1 MNRTALQER
10 FDKFQGPAVSNIVRD
25 FTANPAGRFL
35 LVIPTA
41 GGKTFTA
48 VKAINRLFE
57 TGVLVAGTHRVTWTA
72 HRTELLGQARNTFDL
87 YRLNYPDRPEF
98 SAHVDFVMA
107 NELANH
113 MDAKG
118 TGAELVVIDE
128 AHHAAPTTVRYG
140 PLFARKNLGI
150 LGLTATP
157 SRHDGEPL
165 EFERESYSI
174 GFPDLVK
181 LGIVLQ
187 PEVRKVQGGRYEITD
202 LDADDDRE
210 QFNNVDR
217 NSKIIAELLRCHDE
231 YKKVI
236 IYVGT
241 TKHVESLHAQLNASA
256 LRDKYESI
264 SYITGSANSRNL
276 DRDEFSAQEKQ
287 YKRSILV
294 NITVLSEG
302 YDDPQ
307 INTVVMAAP
316 SQSKL
321 YYMQAMGR
329 AIRHDPDDALKKAFC
344 VEIDDMLPNIRYKID
359 NRWLFSEVSDALE
372 PEVFDTEYGNAE
384 SLRTALLS
392 IYDCYNVPAHERVY
406 PVFEQDER
414 YSLLLFRR
422 YAGNSLYTH
431 FPVLVTAANR
441 LQISATYNYLSERMV
456 DLRRRGVVHER
467 AFQMVGE
474 RAYAVLP
481 VEDQR
486 RWVYEAMKLAVPRK
500 LLQEPDDVAVKGSP
514 WITFVAFHYSQTEL
528 AREILDFAEHMVNRE
543 AVLSLIRERNFETGA
558 HLLRLPL
565 PLKSYIGEIVSSAE
579 LESVVTIVNEL
590 VALRNAKGDF
600 DHRSEVRSL
609 LAQSILPIEHAHADS
624 LVLIAR
630 TEEMYSLALV

>member
-181 LGIVLQ
+181 LGIVLK

-256 LRDKYESI
+256 LRDNYESI
-264 SYITGSANSRNL
+264 SYITGNVNSRNL
-276 DRDEFSAQEKQ
+276 DRDEFIAQEKQ

-384 SLRTALLS
+384 SLRTAVLS

>member
-181 LGIVLQ
+181 LGIVLK

-256 LRDKYESI
+256 LRDNYESI
-264 SYITGSANSRNL
+264 SYITGNVNSRNL
-276 DRDEFSAQEKQ
+276 DRDEFIAQEKQ

-302 YDDPQ
+302 YEDPQ